1 MCGHY
6 QIVRHKHTIPGMKR
20 SFLRWLAHSAAVL
33 IAFAALLGHCQAQ
46 RPETFATRVDF
57 DVKVAMRDGA
67 LLSADIYRP
76 DVPASAPTSKF
87 PVILIRTP
95 YNKSTERGNHLQW
108 GRFFASHGYAY
119 VAMDVRGRGD
129 SDGIFVPYRN
139 EGPDGYDAIE
149 WCAAQPWSSG
159 KVGTT
164 GSSYL
169 GYDQWIAALQ
179 HPPHLVT
186 MISIVTP
193 PDPFVESP
201 TGLQSPTYMS
211 WYHLL
216 LGHTLHNAAA
226 VDWNAIY
233 FHLPLTAMDE
243 AAGFHAPYWQD
254 ILNHP
259 GINGWWE
266 PLIYQNKFD
275 RLNLPILHISGWYDD
290 EQAGALMNYI
300 GMTKNAA
307 TQEARQHQKLLMG
320 PWPHAVNSTRKLGEI
335 DFGPSA
341 LIDFENYQLR
351 WFDRWL
357 KNPDAAASAAY
368 DREPQ
373 VRIFLM
379 GKNEWRD
386 APDWPLPGTQF
397 VKYFLSS
404 AGKANTLRGDGTLR
418 THPPAD
424 RTPADHYRYDPANPV
439 PFLMGATY
447 AQVGGPDDYR
457 EVETR
462 EDVLVFS
469 SEPLD
474 KPQLIC
480 GPIKGHLSAASSA
493 TDTDFMVKLLDVHP
507 DGFAQRLTD
516 GMVRARY
523 RLGGDKPSLIEPGK
537 IYEYDVDL
545 WNTCQQFAA
554 GHRIRIEV
562 ASSAFP
568 KYDRNQN
575 TGDPL
580 GKSATLKVADQTLYH
595 DPAHAS
601 YVVLPF
607 IP

>member
-1 MCGHY
+1 MRCSLPLSL
-6 QIVRHKHTIPGMKR
+6 IV
-20 SFLRWLAHSAAVL
+20 SAVAL
-33 IAFAALLGHCQAQ
+33 IALPDPTYAQ
-46 RPETFATRVDF
+46 GTSTLATHIDF
-57 DVKVAMRDGA
+57 DVRVPMRDGV

-76 DVPASAPTSKF
+76 DVASGDTAAKF
-87 PVILIRTP
+87 PVILTRTP

-108 GRFFASHGYAY
+108 GRFFASHGYVY

-139 EGPDGYDAIE
+139 EGPDGFDSIE

-159 KVGTT
+159 KVGTV

-179 HPPHLVT
+179 HPPHLAT

-216 LGHTLHNAAA
+216 LGHTLHNSAA

-233 FHLPLTAMDE
+233 LHLPLNTMDQ

-259 GINGWWE
+259 GINDWWE

-307 TQEARQHQKLLMG
+307 TGEARKHQKLLMG
-320 PWPHAVNSTRKLGEI
+320 AWPHAVNSTRKLGEI
-335 DFGPSA
+335 DFGPDA
-341 LIDFENYQLR
+341 QVELETYELR

-357 KNPDAAASAAY
+357 KNADGGSNAAY
-368 DREPQ
+368 DKEPP
-373 VRIFLM
+373 VHIFVM
-379 GKNEWRD
+379 GKNQWRD
-386 APDWPLPGTQF
+386 ESNWPIPGTQYI
-397 VKYFLSS
+397 KYFLSS
-404 AGKANTLRGDGTLR
+404 GGKANSLHGDGKLQTQPSGGS
-418 THPPAD
+418 TS
-424 RTPADHYRYDPANPV
+424 ADHYRYDPADPV

-457 EVETR
+457 EVEAR
-462 EDVLVFS
+462 KDILVFT
-469 SEPLD
+469 SEPFAE
-474 KPQLIC
+474 PRTIC
-480 GPIKGHLSAASSA
+480 GPVKAHLSAASSA
-493 TDTDFMVKLLDVHP
+493 SDTDFMVKLLDVWP
-507 DGFAQRLTD
+507 NGFAQRLTD

-523 RLGGDKPSLIEPGK
+523 RNGGDKPSLIEPGK

-545 WNTCQQFAA
+545 WNTCQQFAK
-554 GHRIRIEV
+554 GHSIRIEV
-562 ASSAFP
+562 SSSAFP

-575 TGDPL
+575 TGEPL
-580 GKSATLKVADQTLYH
+580 GKTATLKIADQTLYH
-595 DPAHAS
+595 DAAHPS

-607 IP
+607 APQ